1 MKEIAQVGTNAPNH
15 VERPPKGNIKI
26 NSDAIGIQKKTAE
39 AGASAYFII
48 ISIFLKNKN
57 NGR

>member
-1 MKEIAQVGTNAPNH
+1 MQVGTNAPNH

-39 AGASAYFII
+39 ASAKACFII
-48 ISIFLKNKN
+48 ISILLKKK
-57 NGR
+57 